1 MSRLYKMPRK
11 RKIPLNTMFCAD
23 NLEVMK
29 QLPAESID
37 LIYIDPPFCTQTVQK
52 SKAWDNH
59 VQVGSFDD
67 KWGGGLHSYILWIST
82 RLREMHRL
90 LKPTGS
96 LMVHVD
102 YRVVHYLKV
111 ELDKIFGKGN
121 IDVGSKH
128 MINEIIWCYNIGGK
142 SKKSFAKKHDTILFY
157 GKSKSDYY
165 FDGKACGIPRETGT
179 KSFGGK
185 IGVDENGRK
194 YQDKL
199 VKSSGKYYRYY
210 LDEPKIPEDWWTD
223 INSLQSQVK
232 ERLGYPTQKPI
243 ALLERLILSATK
255 EGDIVADFFCGCGT
269 TISAAEKLKRNWVG
283 VDVSKDATATIRKRM
298 ADDHNLQIDITP
310 LKTLKKEEVLALD
323 HKEFEKYMVRCIG
336 GLVNEKAGA
345 DGGVDGQLE
354 DGTPIQV
361 KQSEKIGRP
370 ELDKFYK
377 HVEYNGKGVI
387 IAKSFA
393 RTVKE
398 EVARILNEKGWEITL
413 MTVDDV
419 LREHYPQS
427 S

>member
-11 RKIPLNTMFCAD
+11 RRIPLNTMFCAD

-67 KWGGGLHSYILWIST
+67 KWGGGLNSYILWLSV

-90 LKPTGS
+90 LKPTGT
-96 LMVHVD
+96 LYVHLD
-102 YRVVHYLKV
+102 YKTVHYIKV
-111 ELDKIFGKGN
+111 ELDKIFGSGNLDKG
-121 IDVGSKH
+121 KQH
-128 MINEIIWCYNIGGK
+128 LINEIIWCYSIGGK
-142 SKKSFAKKHDTILFY
+142 SRTKYGNKHDTILMY
-157 GKSKSDYY
+157 GKDKKKWTFNEEFARVPRKKSTHMKVIEVNGEKVQVKKDKKSGKVYHY
-165 FDGKACGIPRETGT
+165 PVKDGKISEDYWLGIEQLNRE
-179 KSFGGK
+179 
-185 IGVDENGRK
+185 E
-194 YQDKL
+194 
-199 VKSSGKYYRYY
+199 
-210 LDEPKIPEDWWTD
+210 
-223 INSLQSQVK
+223 K
-232 ERLGYPTQKPI
+232 ERLGYPTQKP
-243 ALLERLILSATK
+243 LKLMERIISVSSN

-269 TISAAEKLKRNWVG
+269 TISAAEKLKRNWLG
-283 VDVSKDATATIRKRM
+283 VDVSKDATTTIRKRM